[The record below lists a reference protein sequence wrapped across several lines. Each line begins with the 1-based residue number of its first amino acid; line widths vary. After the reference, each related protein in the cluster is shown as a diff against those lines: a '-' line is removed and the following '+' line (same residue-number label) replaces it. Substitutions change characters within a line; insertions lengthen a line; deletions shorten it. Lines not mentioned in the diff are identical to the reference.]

1 MIALGLSILAVYRV
15 SRMLTQDGEDGPF
28 DLLAKWREWIGQKTW
43 IGRGFHCFYCVSFW
57 AALVDLASD
66 GRVVSIDRVKGE
78 IDRGKDDLADWAN
91 GSFHDALPRPVIRRC
106 LTRIAT

>member
-1 MIALGLSILAVYRV
+1 MSAATRYVLDTNVLIKAARRYYAFDIA
-15 SRMLTQDGEDGPF
+15 P
-28 DLLAKWREWIGQKTW
+28 
-43 IGRGFHCFYCVSFW
+43 SFW